1 MNNEESETALPSNW
15 REMWN
20 EMQSEWDRLHR
31 EISQLRMERD
41 QLSKALVSLLHEDV
55 TMSDEEILAQIEGE
69 KPLREFLQEMRSQ
82 LAEN

>member
-1 MNNEESETALPSNW
+1 MNNEESETALPSDW